1 MSDAVPMLIRCAKG
15 QGCDLVPGLEAI
27 GLSAAEMD
35 RLVERSKAQYK
46 TALGAWANNYPVP
59 PKEEGP

>member
-1 MSDAVPMLIRCAKG
+1 MNAIPMLIRCAKG

-27 GLSAAEMD
+27 GLSEDEMN
-35 RLVERSKAQYK
+35 RCVERAKAQYK

-59 PKEEGP
+59 PKGEEP